1 MQWLAETVAAAVQ
14 AERYMATDSRMT
26 LVAVT
31 MCLDYSQQVAYL
43 LLYVLFIKTY
53 IYIPSCM
60 QPIFVV
66 TLSLIRD

>member
-53 IYIPSCM
+53 IYIYLHACNP
-60 QPIFVV
+60 FL
-66 TLSLIRD
+66 LSLSHS